1 MTSKLLELNSIPIPP
16 HLAGLLKQCLGRS
29 GTGFDEGA
37 FLQQLHYWTIN
48 PDTTGWISEG
58 RKWVYNSLKSWQAQ
72 FPWMSEYGL
81 RKAIGNLKKLGLI
94 ETAQHWI
101 SQYQRVMFYRIDY
114 ERLNAFAGSLC
125 DLVASRRVNSDL
137 IDVRSDRT
145 SDTENTSENSSSEQ
159 QTGVVSDFEMDI
171 EDWEAEA
178 TAAIGSGSREGAI
191 DPGEDDSPAACSG
204 NSSGGVESEFP
215 ELVELV
221 RRAIRLAPGSAL
233 PKSLVRAMRGY
244 RDRVRPAISYLQYQQ
259 QRQVI
264 ENPVGYL
271 YEALT
276 EGWDLSVPQA
286 GSAVPIGF
294 SQWFDQAKA
303 QGLVLAAMAIDGVHH
318 TLHTEQGW
326 IPTER
331 LMQGC

>member
-1 MTSKLLELNSIPIPP
+1 MTTKLLETNSIPIPP

-48 PDTTGWISEG
+48 PETTGWISDG
-58 RKWVYNSLKSWQAQ
+58 KKWVYNSLKSWQAQ
-72 FPWMSEYGL
+72 FPWMTEYGL

-125 DLVASRRVNSDL
+125 DQVAARCVNSDL

-145 SDTENTSENSSSEQ
+145 SYTETTSENSFSEQ
-159 QTGVVSDFEMDI
+159 QTGVVPDFEM
-171 EDWEAEA
+171 ELEGWEAQA
-178 TAAIGSGSREGAI
+178 TAAIGSGSGEGVI

-204 NSSGGVESEFP
+204 NSSVVTESDFP
-215 ELVELV
+215 ELVESV
-221 RRAIRLAPGSAL
+221 RRAIGLAPGSPL
-233 PKSLVRAMRGY
+233 PKPLVKAMRGY
-244 RDRVRPAISYLQYQQ
+244 RDRVRPAIAYLQYQQ
-259 QRQVI
+259 QRQSI

-271 YEALT
+271 YQALT

-286 GSAVPIGF
+286 GAAVPIGF

-303 QGLVLAAMAIDGVHH
+303 QSLVLAAMAINGVHH
-318 TLHTEQGW
+318 TLHIEKGW
-326 IPTER
+326 MPTAQ
-331 LMQGC
+331 LMGIQ

>member
-1 MTSKLLELNSIPIPP
+1 MITKLLESNSIPIPP

-48 PDTTGWISEG
+48 PETTGWISEG
-58 RKWVYNSLKSWQAQ
+58 KKWVYNSLKSWQAQ
-72 FPWMSEYGL
+72 FPWMTEYGL

-114 ERLNAFAGSLC
+114 ERLNAFAESLC
-125 DLVASRRVNSDL
+125 DRVAPRCVNSDL

-145 SDTENTSENSSSEQ
+145 SYTEITSENSSSEQ
-159 QTGVVSDFEMDI
+159 RTGVVSDFEMELDG
-171 EDWEAEA
+171 WESQGAGE
-178 TAAIGSGSREGAI
+178 IGEGSGGGAI
-191 DPGEDDSPAACSG
+191 DPGEGPFPAPCSG
-204 NSSGGVESEFP
+204 NSSAVTESDFP

-221 RRAIRLAPGSAL
+221 GRAIDLAPGSAL
-233 PKSLVRAMRGY
+233 PKSLMKAMRRY
-244 RDRVRPAISYLQYQQ
+244 RDRVKPAISYLQYQQ

-276 EGWDLSVPQA
+276 EGWDLSIPQVGA
-286 GSAVPIGF
+286 AVPIGF
-294 SQWFDQAKA
+294 RQWFDQARA
-303 QGLVLAAMAIDGVHH
+303 QGLVLAAMAIDGMHH
-318 TLHTEQGW
+318 TLHIEKGW
-326 IPTER
+326 VPTER

>member
-1 MTSKLLELNSIPIPP
+1 MTTKLLEPNSIPIPP

-48 PDTTGWISEG
+48 PETTGWISEG
-58 RKWVYNSLKSWQAQ
+58 KKWVYNSLKSWQAQ

-114 ERLNAFAGSLC
+114 ERLTAFAGSLC
-125 DLVASRRVNSDL
+125 ELVAPRCVNSDL
-137 IDVRSDRT
+137 IDVRSART
-145 SDTENTSENSSSEQ
+145 SDTETTSENSFSEQ
-159 QTGVVSDFEMDI
+159 QTGVVPDFEM
-171 EDWEAEA
+171 ELEGWEAQA
-178 TAAIGSGSREGAI
+178 TAAIGDGSGEGAI
-191 DPGEDDSPAACSG
+191 NPGEEEIPAPCSG
-204 NSSGGVESEFP
+204 NSSEGVESEFP
-215 ELVELV
+215 ELIELV
-221 RRAIRLAPGSAL
+221 RRAIGLAPGAAL
-233 PKSLVRAMRGY
+233 PKSLVKAMKGY
-244 RDRVRPAISYLQYQQ
+244 RDRVKPAISYLQYQQ
-259 QRQVI
+259 QRQEI

-271 YEALT
+271 YQALT
-276 EGWDLSVPQA
+276 AGWELSVSQA

-294 SQWFDQAKA
+294 RQWFDQAKA

-318 TLHTEQGW
+318 TLHVEKGW
-326 IPTER
+326 MPTER
-331 LMQGC
+331 LMQGN

>member
-48 PDTTGWISEG
+48 PETTGWISEG

-72 FPWMSEYGL
+72 FPWMTEYGL

-94 ETAQHWI
+94 ETAQHRI

-125 DLVASRRVNSDL
+125 DLIAARCVNSDL

-145 SDTENTSENSSSEQ
+145 SYTEITSENSSSEQ
-159 QTGVVSDFEMDI
+159 QTSVVPDFEMEIDG
-171 EDWEAEA
+171 WEAHA
-178 TAAIGSGSREGAI
+178 TAEIGDCSGERAI
-191 DPGEDDSPAACSG
+191 DPGEDDFPAACSG
-204 NSSGGVESEFP
+204 NSSRGVESEFP
-215 ELVELV
+215 ELVESV
-221 RRAIRLAPGSAL
+221 RRAIGLAPGSAL
-233 PKSLVRAMRGY
+233 PKSLVRAMRRY
-244 RDRVRPAISYLQYQQ
+244 RDRVQPAIAYLQYQQ
-259 QRQVI
+259 KRGTI
-264 ENPVGYL
+264 ENLVGYL

-276 EGWDLSVPQA
+276 EGWDLSVPLA
-286 GSAVPIGF
+286 GAAVPIGF
-294 SQWFDQAKA
+294 RQWFDQAKA

-318 TLHTEQGW
+318 TLHIEKGW

-331 LMQGC
+331 LMQGI